1 MILDLRFCGG
11 RLRLADFTD
20 QNCVL
25 KSPIKNPQSK
35 MKNLFDLSGKTALIT
50 GSTSGMGK
58 AIAYAMGVHGAKI
71 VVSSNDTAGVIET
84 VSAFRS
90 ENIEAIGVEC
100 DMSQKADI
108 DTLFLQTIQTFGKVD
123 ILVNC
128 VGMAPTGSF
137 FDINQES
144 FEKTMGLNLQ
154 TAIYLTKLILPQMQS
169 QKDGVIIYLASIA
182 GVRGNKNLGLY
193 GVSKAGL
200 IEMARNLAVEFSPDN
215 IRVNTISPGMINT
228 PFSESLMKNED
239 FMKKRLSQT
248 PLRRVGEVEEIAGVA
263 VMLASKAGGFIT
275 GQNIIVDGGTTISDG
290 N

>member
-1 MILDLRFCGG
+1 MIEKNQNIQLTKAPIGG
-11 RLRLADFTD
+11 LGDRRYGAG
-20 QNCVL
+20 
-25 KSPIKNPQSK
+25 
-35 MKNLFDLSGKTALIT
+35 LFDLSGKTALVT

-58 AIAYAMGVHGAKI
+58 AIAYAMGLHGARV
-71 VVSSNDTAGVIET
+71 VVSSNDMAGVIET
-84 VSAFRS
+84 VEKFRA

-100 DMSQKADI
+100 DLSNKADI
-108 DTLFLQTIQTFGKVD
+108 DTLFQQTIQTFGKID

-128 VGMAPTGSF
+128 VGIAPIGSF
-137 FDINQES
+137 FDINQEN
-144 FEKTMGLNLQ
+144 FEKTMSLNLQ
-154 TAIYLTKLILPQMQS
+154 AAIYLTKLVLPQMQA
-169 QKDGVIIYLASIA
+169 QKEGAIIYLASIA

-200 IEMARNLAVEFSPDN
+200 IEMARNLAVEFGPDN

-228 PFSESLMKNED
+228 PFSESLMKNEE
-239 FMKKRLSQT
+239 FMKKRLGQT
-248 PLRRVGEVEEIAGVA
+248 PLRRVGEVEDIAGIA

>member
-1 MILDLRFCGG
+1 MDLRISD
-11 RLRLADFTD
+11 LRLFEFVNR
-20 QNCVL
+20 QL
-25 KSPIKNPQSK
+25 FQSSI

-58 AIAYAMGVHGAKI
+58 AIAYAMGLHGAKI
-71 VVSSNDTAGVIET
+71 VISSNDTAGVIET
-84 VSAFRS
+84 VEEFRLV
-90 ENIEAIGVEC
+90 NIEAIGVEC
-100 DMSQKADI
+100 DMSSKADI
-108 DTLFLQTIQTFGKVD
+108 DTLYQQIISTFGKID

-128 VGMAPTGSF
+128 VGLAPVGSF
-137 FDINQES
+137 FEINQEN
-144 FEKTMGLNLQ
+144 FEKTMAVNLQ
-154 TAIYLTKLILPQMQS
+154 SAIYLTQLVLPQMQT

-182 GVRGNKNLGLY
+182 GVRGNKMLGLY

-200 IEMARNLAVEFSPDN
+200 IELARNLAVEFGPDN
-215 IRVNTISPGMINT
+215 IRVNSISPGMINT
-228 PFSESLMKNED
+228 PFSESLIKNEE
-239 FMKKRLSQT
+239 FMKKRLGQT

>member
-1 MILDLRFCGG
+1 M
-11 RLRLADFTD
+11 ADFID
-20 QNCVL
+20 QNYSV
-25 KSPIKNPQSK
+25 KSLIKNQKSK
-35 MKNLFDLSGKTALIT
+35 MKSLFNLSGKTALIT

-58 AIAYAMGVHGAKI
+58 AIAYAMGLHGAKI
-71 VVSSNDTAGVIET
+71 VVSSNDTTGVIET
-84 VSAFRS
+84 VEEFRA

-100 DMSQKADI
+100 DMNSKADI
-108 DTLFLQTIQTFGKVD
+108 DTLYQQAIQTFGKVD

-128 VGMAPTGSF
+128 VGFAPVGGF
-137 FDINQES
+137 LDINQES
-144 FEKTMGLNLQ
+144 FEKTMALNLQ
-154 TAIYLTKLILPQMQS
+154 AAIYLTKLILPQMQA
-169 QKDGVIIYLASIA
+169 QRDGVIIYLASIA

-200 IEMARNLAVEFSPDN
+200 IEMARNLAVEFGPDN

-228 PFSESLMKNED
+228 PFSESLMKNEE
-239 FMKKRLSQT
+239 FMKKRLAQT
-248 PLRRVGEVEEIAGVA
+248 PLRRVGKVEEIAGIA